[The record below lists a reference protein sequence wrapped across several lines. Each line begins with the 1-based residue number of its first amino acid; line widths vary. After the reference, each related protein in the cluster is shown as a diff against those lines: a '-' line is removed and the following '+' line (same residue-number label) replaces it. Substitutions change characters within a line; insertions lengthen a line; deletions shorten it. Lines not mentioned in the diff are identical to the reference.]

1 MRAVSRES
9 IMTVDVIFQL
19 ITKYDLHVMEDF
31 YFFFLQIVLFLE
43 IIIHTYSIKIKVD
56 LYLCK

>member
-43 IIIHTYSIKIKVD
+43 IIIHTYSIKIKVG